1 MIKRFENLNSFLSY
15 LDKSKATKLF
25 LDDVDNKVEDLNSM
39 STSPSRIE
47 FTGTK
52 SYADATDLM
61 RFGDRKNFESL
72 NREIKKVTRLKGSG
86 EQVRMIA
93 EKSVVGCLPIIPAYL
108 SGLPTNM
115 LNIRRQ
121 KVVNNKVLNIVYSTV
136 VDWTWSTDNIIKA
149 GAALLSAINS
159 IEKQGYRVNLYAV
172 NLLNTSKGEK
182 FGTLIKIKSSDEYL
196 DLLKCAYPLINPS
209 FIRRHLAK
217 YIESLEFKDKNIV
230 NGYGY
235 IINDSKTIKE
245 LIKPILPK
253 IDYLFTAYEIRSNN
267 FAVSIG

>member
-1 MIKRFENLNSFLSY
+1 MIKRFENLNSYLSY

-25 LDDVDNKVEDLNSM
+25 LDNVDNKIEDLCSI
-39 STSPSRIE
+39 STSPGNIE

-72 NREIKKVTRLKGSG
+72 NREIKKVARLKGSG
-86 EQVRMIA
+86 EQIRMIA

-121 KVVNNKVLNIVYSTV
+121 KVVNNKVLNVVYSTV
-136 VDWTWSTDNIIKA
+136 VDWTWSTNDIIKA

-159 IEKQGYRVNLYAV
+159 IEKQGYRVNLYVV
-172 NLLNTSKGEK
+172 NLLTSRENEK

-196 DLLKCAYPLINPS
+196 DLLKCAYPIINPS
-209 FIRRHLAK
+209 FIRRHLIK
-217 YIESLEFKDKNIV
+217 YVESLDFKDKKIV
-230 NGYGY
+230 RNYGSV
-235 IINDSKTIKE
+235 INDSKTIKE
-245 LIKPILPK
+245 LLKPILSK
-253 IDYLFTAYEIRSNN
+253 IDYLVTAYEIRSNN